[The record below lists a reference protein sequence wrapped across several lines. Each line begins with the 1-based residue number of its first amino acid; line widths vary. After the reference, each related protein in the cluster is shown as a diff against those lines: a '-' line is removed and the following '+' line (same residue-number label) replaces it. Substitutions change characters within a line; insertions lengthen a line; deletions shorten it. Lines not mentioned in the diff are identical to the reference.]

1 MSTEEPAVNRPS
13 GLGRGLSALL
23 PEGGPGQSGVLTL
36 GLTSILSNPRQ
47 PRTRVDED
55 ELDELAASVAQVG
68 VLQPVLV
75 RPSADGHRYELIAG
89 ERRLRAA
96 ERAGLSDIPAIVRRT
111 GDDQMLTE
119 ALVENVHRTDLDPL
133 EEAMAYQ
140 QLLEDFGV
148 THDELATRLGR
159 SRSAISNSLRLLNLP
174 APVQQRVAEGQLSA
188 GHARAILALP
198 DEEAQEQLAE
208 RVVEEGLSV
217 RAVED
222 AVREALERQR
232 GDGDAQPSDRSGK
245 RGGSGPRDRSPYE
258 DLQQRLTDALAT
270 KVRITGTR
278 RRGRVVI
285 DYAGTEDLERLLRI
299 LGEAT
304 GHELFEEPPVR

>member
-1 MSTEEPAVNRPS
+1 MNRPS

-36 GLTSILSNPRQ
+36 SLTSILSNPRQ
-47 PRTRVDED
+47 PRTRVDEA

-96 ERAGLSDIPAIVRRT
+96 ERAGLAEIPAIVRRT
-111 GDDQMLTE
+111 GDEHMLTE

-148 THDELATRLGR
+148 THDELANRLGR

-174 APVQQRVAEGQLSA
+174 AAVQQRVADGQLSA

-198 DEEAQEQLAE
+198 NGELQEQLAE
-208 RVVEEGLSV
+208 RVVAEGLSV
-217 RAVED
+217 RAVEES
-222 AVREALERQR
+222 VREALQRQAD
-232 GDGDAQPSDRSGK
+232 DGDSQRSG
-245 RGGSGPRDRSPYE
+245 RSSNAPGGSARDRSPYE
-258 DLQQRLTDALAT
+258 DLQRRLTDALAT

-278 RRGRVVI
+278 RRGRLVI

-299 LGEAT
+299 LEEAT
-304 GHELFEEPPVR
+304 GHDLIEEPPVR

>member
-1 MSTEEPAVNRPS
+1 MNRPS

-36 GLTSILSNPRQ
+36 SLTSILSNPRQ
-47 PRTRVDED
+47 PRTHVDED
-55 ELDELAASVAQVG
+55 GLDELAASVAQVG

-96 ERAGLSDIPAIVRRT
+96 ERAGLVEVPAIVRRT
-111 GDDQMLTE
+111 GDENMLTE

-133 EEAMAYQ
+133 DEAMAYQ

-148 THDELATRLGR
+148 THDELAGRLGR

-174 APVQQRVAEGQLSA
+174 ASVQRRVADGQLSA
-188 GHARAILALP
+188 GHARALLALP
-198 DEEAQEQLAE
+198 DNEAQEHLAE
-208 RVVEEGLSV
+208 RVATQGLSV
-217 RAVED
+217 RAVEE
-222 AVREALERQR
+222 AVRDALEGQR
-232 GDGDAQPSDRSGK
+232 AHEDGKSA
-245 RGGSGPRDRSPYE
+245 GGTKAGSSTKARARSPYE
-258 DLQQRLTDALAT
+258 ELERRLTDALAT

-285 DYAGTEDLERLLRI
+285 DYAGTEDLERLLRL

-304 GHELFEEPPVR
+304 GHELIEEPPVR

>member
-1 MSTEEPAVNRPS
+1 MTEQESAVNRPS

-23 PEGGPGQSGVLTL
+23 PEGGPGQSGVLSL
-36 GLTSILSNPRQ
+36 NLTSILSNPRQ

-55 ELDELAASVAQVG
+55 SLDELAASVAQVG
-68 VLQPVLV
+68 ILQPVLV

-96 ERAGLSDIPAIVRRT
+96 ERAGLAEIPAIIRRT
-111 GDDQMLTE
+111 GDEHMLTE

-140 QLLEDFGV
+140 QLLDDFGV
-148 THDELATRLGR
+148 THDELAGRLGR

-174 APVQQRVAEGQLSA
+174 VAVQQRVAEGQLSA
-188 GHARAILALP
+188 GHARALLALP
-198 DEEAQEQLAE
+198 DADAQEQLAE
-208 RVVEEGLSV
+208 RVTAESLSV

-222 AVREALERQR
+222 IVRDALEAAQQQP
-232 GDGDAQPSDRSGK
+232 DADPSDGK
-245 RGGSGPRDRSPYE
+245 RDTGRGTSRTRSPYE
-258 DLQQRLTDALAT
+258 DLQRRLADALAT

-304 GHELFEEPPVR
+304 GHELIEEPPLS

>member
-1 MSTEEPAVNRPS
+1 MNRPS

-23 PEGGPGQSGVLTL
+23 PEGGPGQSGVLSL
-36 GLTSILSNPRQ
+36 NLTSILSNPRQ
-47 PRTRVDED
+47 PRTRLDE
-55 ELDELAASVAQVG
+55 ESLEELAASVAQVG
-68 VLQPVLV
+68 ILQPVLV

-96 ERAGLSDIPAIVRRT
+96 ERAGLAEIPAIVRRT
-111 GDDQMLTE
+111 GDEHMLTE

-140 QLLEDFGV
+140 QLLDDFGV
-148 THDELATRLGR
+148 THDELAGRLGR

-174 APVQQRVAEGQLSA
+174 AGVQQRVAEGQLSA
-188 GHARAILALP
+188 GHARALLALP
-198 DEEAQEQLAE
+198 DADAQEQLAE
-208 RVVEEGLSV
+208 RVVAESLSV

-222 AVREALERQR
+222 VVREALQ
-232 GDGDAQPSDRSGK
+232 DAQPQPDADSSGG
-245 RGGSGPRDRSPYE
+245 RGGSRPAGSRTRSPYE
-258 DLQQRLTDALAT
+258 DLQRRLADALAT

-304 GHELFEEPPVR
+304 GHELIEEPPLR

>member
-1 MSTEEPAVNRPS
+1 MNRPS

-23 PEGGPGQSGVLTL
+23 PEGGPGQSGVLSL
-36 GLTSILSNPRQ
+36 NLTSILSNPRQ

-55 ELDELAASVAQVG
+55 SLDELAASVAQVG
-68 VLQPVLV
+68 ILQPVLV

-96 ERAGLSDIPAIVRRT
+96 ERAGLAEIPAIIRRT
-111 GDDQMLTE
+111 GDEHMLTE

-140 QLLEDFGV
+140 QLLDDFGV
-148 THDELATRLGR
+148 THDELAGRLGR

-174 APVQQRVAEGQLSA
+174 VAVQQRVAEGQLSA
-188 GHARAILALP
+188 GHARALLALP
-198 DEEAQEQLAE
+198 DADAQEQLAE
-208 RVVEEGLSV
+208 RVTAESLSV

-222 AVREALERQR
+222 IVRDALEGAQQQP
-232 GDGDAQPSDRSGK
+232 DADPSDGK
-245 RGGSGPRDRSPYE
+245 RDTGRGTSRTRSPYE
-258 DLQQRLTDALAT
+258 DLQRRLADALAT

-304 GHELFEEPPVR
+304 GHELIEEPPLR